1 MWQTEVKK
9 KVQHS
14 RLRSDMRQNF
24 PLEKH
29 QSIERGVGKKSVPFW
44 LHTDALWKRE
54 KMDGLA
60 FLFLLFTILN
70 LLKTKD
76 KRSPKLQR
84 SEESL
89 NNCI

>member
-1 MWQTEVKK
+1 MWQTEKN

-29 QSIERGVGKKSVPFW
+29 QSIERGVGKKSVPFR
-44 LHTDALWKRE
+44 LHTDALLKRE

-60 FLFLLFTILN
+60 FLFLFYTILN
-70 LLKTKD
+70 LLKTKGVPNC
-76 KRSPKLQR
+76 RGQR
-84 SEESL
+84 SL
-89 NNCI
+89 